1 MEISAVIQDNQR
13 EGHIVDFSSANEGL
27 WNFTVQ
33 LGIISGILLLSNILR
48 QKVMLIRNTLMPTA
62 VLAGFILL
70 VLRVTGIL
78 GIESGILEM
87 ITYHGIA
94 IGFIALSLRV
104 ADDTKGKGASAMP
117 GTGALIV
124 SSYLIQGI
132 IGLTIS
138 IGLSYTI
145 MPGMFKAAGILL
157 PMGYGQGPG
166 QANNVG
172 STYEALGFAG
182 GRSFGLSLAAAGYLS
197 ACIVGIIYLNML
209 VRKGVFRRQTYEEIS
224 GSVTIEMFQDDNE
237 MPISE
242 SIDRF
247 SVQIALVFLVYLAT
261 YFVTRGMVS
270 LLGNLSGSL
279 GATLSSLLWGF
290 NFIVGSALAIL
301 LKTIMKRLHE
311 RKIIRLQ
318 YQNNY
323 LLSRIS
329 GMAFDLMIVAGI
341 GSIDILDLRG
351 LWLPFILMSL
361 SGAIVTLY
369 YLIWMSK
376 KIYPGYENEGM
387 LGMYGMMT
395 GTISSGIL
403 LLREMDPY
411 FDTPAANNLV
421 GGSSFAI
428 VFGAPMLILI
438 GLAPRSSA
446 MALMTLGLMIIYMGL
461 LHVFMTRKVK
471 TVITAVVEED
481 R

>member
-1 MEISAVIQDNQR
+1 M
-13 EGHIVDFSSANEGL
+13 DFSSSNTGL
-27 WNFTVQ
+27 WSFTVQ
-33 LGIISGILLLSNILR
+33 LGIISGILLVSNVLR
-48 QKVMLIRNTLMPTA
+48 QKVSLIRSTLMPTA

-70 VLRVTGIL
+70 FLRITGIL
-78 GIESGILEM
+78 GIDSGTLEM

-117 GTGALIV
+117 KTGALIV

-132 IGLTIS
+132 FGLVIS
-138 IGLSYTI
+138 LGLSYTV
-145 MPGMFKAAGILL
+145 MPGMFRAAGILL

-172 STYEALGFAG
+172 TTYEALGFTG

-209 VRKGVFRRQTYEEIS
+209 ARKGVFKRQTYEELS

-247 SVQIALVFLVYLAT
+247 SVQIAMVFLVYLAT
-261 YFVTRGMVS
+261 YLVTKGLVS
-270 LLGNLSGSL
+270 LLGGLSGSL

-290 NFIVGSALAIL
+290 NFIVGSGLAIL
-301 LKTIMKRLHE
+301 LKVILKKLQD
-311 RKIIRLQ
+311 RKAMRLQ
-318 YQNNY
+318 YQNSY

-341 GSIDILDLRG
+341 GSIDIMDLRG
-351 LWLPFILMSL
+351 LWLPFILMAL
-361 SGAIVTLY
+361 SGAVVTLY

-438 GLAPRSSA
+438 GLAPRSEL
-446 MALMTLGLMIIYMGL
+446 MAFMTLGLMIIYMGV
-461 LHVFMTRKVK
+461 LHVFMTRKVSHA
-471 TVITAVVEED
+471 ISVEGEKEA
-481 R
+481 

>member
-1 MEISAVIQDNQR
+1 M
-13 EGHIVDFSSANEGL
+13 DFSSANTGL
-27 WNFTVQ
+27 WSFTVQ
-33 LGIISGILLLSNILR
+33 LGIISGILLLSNVLR
-48 QKVMLIRNTLMPTA
+48 QRVTLIRNTLMPTA

-70 VLRVTGIL
+70 ILRVTGII

-104 ADDTKGKGASAMP
+104 ADDTRGKGARAMP
-117 GTGALIV
+117 KTGALIV
-124 SSYLIQGI
+124 SSYLLQGI
-132 IGLTIS
+132 MGLVIS
-138 IGLSYTI
+138 LGLSYTI
-145 MPGMFKAAGILL
+145 MPGLFKAAGVLL

-172 STYEALGFAG
+172 TTYEALGFVG

-197 ACIVGIIYLNML
+197 ACIVGIIYLNSL
-209 VRKGVFRRQTYEEIS
+209 VRKGAFRRQTYEEIS

-261 YFVTRGMVS
+261 YLVTRGLVS
-270 LLGNLSGSL
+270 LLAGLSSSL
-279 GATLSSLLWGF
+279 ADTVSSLLWGF

-301 LKTIMKRLHE
+301 LKAIMKRLQQ
-311 RKIIRLQ
+311 KKVIRLQ
-318 YQNNY
+318 YQNSY
-323 LLSRIS
+323 LLARIS

-341 GSIDILDLRG
+341 GSIDIMDLSG
-351 LWLPFILMSL
+351 LWLPFILMSV
-361 SGAIVTLY
+361 SGAIATLY

-376 KIYPGYENEGM
+376 KIYPGYENEGL

-438 GLAPRSSA
+438 GLAPRSPL
-446 MALMTLGLMIIYMGL
+446 MAFVTLGLMIVYMGF
-461 LHVFMTRKVK
+461 LHLFMTRKVK
-471 TVITAVVEED
+471 AAIAAGLEEKI
-481 R
+481 

>member
-1 MEISAVIQDNQR
+1 MEVSFAIQDNKR
-13 EGHIVDFSSANEGL
+13 EGLIVDFSSANTGL
-27 WNFTVQ
+27 WSFTVQ
-33 LGIISGILLLSNILR
+33 LGIISGILLLSNVLR
-48 QKVMLIRNTLMPTA
+48 QRVTLIRNTLMPTA

-70 VLRVTGIL
+70 ILRVTGII

-104 ADDTKGKGASAMP
+104 ADDTRGKGARAMP
-117 GTGALIV
+117 KTGALIV
-124 SSYLIQGI
+124 SSYLLQGI
-132 IGLTIS
+132 MGLVIS
-138 IGLSYTI
+138 LGLSYTI
-145 MPGMFKAAGILL
+145 MPGLFKAAGVLL

-172 STYEALGFAG
+172 TTYEALGFVG

-197 ACIVGIIYLNML
+197 ACIVGIIYLNAL
-209 VRKGVFRRQTYEEIS
+209 VRKGAFRRQTYEEIS

-261 YFVTRGMVS
+261 YLVTRGLVS
-270 LLGNLSGSL
+270 LLAGLSSSL
-279 GATLSSLLWGF
+279 ADTVSSLLWGF

-301 LKTIMKRLHE
+301 LKTIMKRLQQ
-311 RKIIRLQ
+311 KKVIRLQ
-318 YQNNY
+318 YQNSY
-323 LLSRIS
+323 LLARIS

-341 GSIDILDLRG
+341 GSIDIMDLSG
-351 LWLPFILMSL
+351 LWLPFILMSV
-361 SGAIVTLY
+361 SGAIATLY

-376 KIYPGYENEGM
+376 KIYPGYENEGL

-438 GLAPRSSA
+438 GLAPRSPL
-446 MALMTLGLMIIYMGL
+446 MAFVTLGLMIVYMGF
-461 LHVFMTRKVK
+461 LHLFMTRKVK
-471 TVITAVVEED
+471 AAIAAGLEEKI
-481 R
+481 

>member
-1 MEISAVIQDNQR
+1 MEVSFTIQDNQR
-13 EGHIVDFSSANEGL
+13 EGHIVDFSSANTGL
-27 WNFTVQ
+27 WSFTVQ
-33 LGIISGILLLSNILR
+33 LGIISGILLLSNVLR
-48 QKVMLIRNTLMPTA
+48 QRVTLIRNTLMPTA

-70 VLRVTGIL
+70 ILRVTGII

-104 ADDTKGKGASAMP
+104 ADDTRGKGARAMP
-117 GTGALIV
+117 KTGALIV
-124 SSYLIQGI
+124 SSYLLQGI
-132 IGLTIS
+132 MGLVIS
-138 IGLSYTI
+138 LGLSYTI
-145 MPGMFKAAGILL
+145 MPGLFKAAGVLL

-172 STYEALGFAG
+172 TTYEALGFVG

-197 ACIVGIIYLNML
+197 ACIVGIIYLNSL
-209 VRKGVFRRQTYEEIS
+209 VRKGAFRRQTYEEIS

-261 YFVTRGMVS
+261 YLVTRGLVS
-270 LLGNLSGSL
+270 LLAGLSSSL
-279 GATLSSLLWGF
+279 ADTVSSLLWGF

-301 LKTIMKRLHE
+301 LKAIMKRLQQ
-311 RKIIRLQ
+311 KKVIRLQ
-318 YQNNY
+318 YQNSY
-323 LLSRIS
+323 LLARIS

-341 GSIDILDLRG
+341 GSIDIMDLSG
-351 LWLPFILMSL
+351 LWLPFILMSV
-361 SGAIVTLY
+361 SGAIATLY

-376 KIYPGYENEGM
+376 KIYPGYENEGL

-438 GLAPRSSA
+438 GLAPRSPL
-446 MALMTLGLMIIYMGL
+446 MAFVTLGLMIVYMGF
-461 LHVFMTRKVK
+461 LHLFMTRKVK
-471 TVITAVVEED
+471 AAIAAGLEEKI
-481 R
+481 